1 MEASVYASVSFTSFV
16 IGSLVYVAV
25 WSTAAT
31 VIVMEAG
38 VIVSLPS
45 AASTNVAST
54 FVSS

>member
-31 VIVMEAG
+31 VIVIAAG
-38 VIVSLPS
+38 VTLSSPS
-45 AASTNVAST
+45 T
-54 FVSS
+54 